1 MRPGKSE
8 DAIEVATRENSV
20 IKLEDITDQYENLTG
35 ENLIMA
41 TMAQST
47 FMKESE
53 DLASTIQIE
62 LDKKLDTPNR
72 GVKQAGFY
80 VLIGASMPNALV
92 EVGFLSNP
100 IEEKMLKQSK
110 HKQKIAE
117 AIFLAIKS
125 FKSSREKLLVKD

>member
-1 MRPGKSE
+1 MSVQFDQSYFCRILG
-8 DAIEVATRENSV
+8 NSV
-20 IKLEDITDQYENLTG
+20 ISMEDFTDPYEDLAG
-35 ENLIMA
+35 EALIMA

-53 DLASTIQIE
+53 DLASMMQME
-62 LDKKLDTPNR
+62 LDKKLTTPNR

-100 IEEKMLKQSK
+100 YEEK
-110 HKQKIAE
+110 KIE
-117 AIFLAIKS
+117 T
-125 FKSSREKLLVKD
+125 RWT

>member
-53 DLASTIQIE
+53 DLASIIQSE

-100 IEEKMLKQSK
+100 SEEKLLKQSRY
-110 HKQKIAE
+110 KQKIAE
-117 AIFLAIKS
+117 AIFQAIKS
-125 FKSSREKLLVKD
+125 FKSSREKLLVKE

>member
-53 DLASTIQIE
+53 DLASIIQ
-62 LDKKLDTPNR
+62 
-72 GVKQAGFY
+72 
-80 VLIGASMPNALV
+80 
-92 EVGFLSNP
+92 
-100 IEEKMLKQSK
+100 
-110 HKQKIAE
+110 
-117 AIFLAIKS
+117 
-125 FKSSREKLLVKD
+125 SRA